1 MGRQV
6 AIGSIIAAVLISVVT
21 WPVYENG
28 FWDYGGLGA
37 MDDIEELEK
46 LRGQP
51 MDVLIEYDQG
61 ERGDAWDRYGEYCVG
76 YDDSNHWMV

>member
-1 MGRQV
+1 
-6 AIGSIIAAVLISVVT
+6 
-21 WPVYENG
+21 
-28 FWDYGGLGA
+28 

-76 YDDSNHWMV
+76 YDDSNHLGAWSELLRAMIPRIGA

>member
-1 MGRQV
+1 
-6 AIGSIIAAVLISVVT
+6 
-21 WPVYENG
+21 
-28 FWDYGGLGA
+28 

-61 ERGDAWDRYGEYCVG
+61 ERGDAWDRANTALATMIAITWRPGQSSLRATIPRIG
-76 YDDSNHWMV
+76 A